1 VGWNWRRLMGVGVAV
16 VGMQAALGAGLA
28 ATPAGGSA
36 SAAQAY
42 VPAQFIAKQYT
53 EGLGRMPDQ
62 PGWQSAV
69 SYFTQKSC
77 TAGSLAG
84 FGEALLTSPEYTGL
98 GYGNDAKILTLFRAA
113 LNREP
118 DQAGFT
124 NWTHQLASG
133 LPWTT
138 VVQKFFTSSEFT
150 ALVPKICS
158 GVVDGSGSSYYFG
171 TQAALALPPGGTAS
185 DFTGTEL
192 SLQALLNTTA
202 KRGGGGTVKL
212 APRALVLLTKPLI
225 VPSGVT
231 LTTDGNPDPR
241 HYADMGRLVRDPS
254 FGAPSSLT
262 GMVQVQKEATLS
274 NVWVDGARDTPGNVA
289 PLEDVITYGGPGT
302 TLSNDKIGNAQG
314 PNTVY
319 LFGGYNGYTCPKE
332 TVSGNLITAYSSDHY
347 LNATGSGDWT
357 DGIADNC
364 EGATISGNQVV
375 DATDVA
381 IVVYRN
387 TTASAQQSVV
397 TGNTVLSAGNSMYGG
412 LGFDPLYRPKT
423 QAAQTFSFAGG
434 SIDHNTLWSGPDTHF
449 DIGITD
455 GSRAWFAGT
464 YTADFGTGAAVSGN
478 TTGTQTARVQ
488 IGVGVNGMLHTT
500 VSANTMN
507 FTHISGGRCPHV
519 DYAAEIAAGY
529 ASGTFSPQPYDV
541 NFDGCV

>member
-1 VGWNWRRLMGVGVAV
+1 MVRSWRRRLGVGVAV
-16 VGMQAALGAGLA
+16 MGLPAAFGAGLGTA
-28 ATPAGGSA
+28 AGLA

-53 EGLGRMPDQ
+53 EGLGRIPDQ
-62 PGWQSAV
+62 AGWQSAV
-69 SYFTQKSC
+69 SYFTQKGC
-77 TAGSLAG
+77 TASSLAA
-84 FGEALLTSPEYTGL
+84 FGEATLTSPEYTGL
-98 GYGNDAKILTLFRAA
+98 GYGNAAKVLTLYRAS
-113 LNREP
+113 LNREA
-118 DQAGFT
+118 DAAGLS

-133 LPWTT
+133 LSWST
-138 VVQKFFTSSEFT
+138 VVQKFFTSAEFT

-171 TQAALALPPGGTAS
+171 TQQATALPVSGGGANPASEAALQSLLRTAAS
-185 DFTGTEL
+185 
-192 SLQALLNTTA
+192 
-202 KRGGGGTVKL
+202 KGGGTVSL
-212 APRALVLLTKPLI
+212 AQGALVWLTQPLV
-225 VPSGVT
+225 VPGGVT
-231 LTTDGNPDPR
+231 LTTQGSPDPR
-241 HYADMGRLVRDPS
+241 HYANMARLVRAS
-254 FGAPSSLT
+254 NYAKPSSLT
-262 GMVQVQKEATLS
+262 GLVQVQKGATLS

-302 TLSNDKIGNAQG
+302 ALSNNKIGNAQG

-319 LFGGYNGYTCPKE
+319 LFGGYNGYACPGE

-347 LNATGSGDWT
+347 LNTTGAGDWT

-364 EGATISGNQVV
+364 EGATVRGNQVV

-397 TGNTVLSAGNSMYGG
+397 TGNAVLSAGNSMYGG

-423 QAAQTFSFAGG
+423 EAAQTFSFAHG

-464 YTADFGTGAAVSGN
+464 YTADFGTGASVTAN

-488 IGVGVNGMLHTT
+488 TGVGVNGMLNTT
-500 VSANTMN
+500 VSGNTMN
-507 FTHISGGRCPHV
+507 FAHISAGRCPHV
-519 DYAAEIAAGY
+519 DYAAEIGAGY
-529 ASGTFSPQPYDV
+529 ASGTFSPQPDDV